1 MTAREA
7 AIAKLAELTKT
18 PAFVVR
24 AAFDEFA
31 LVAHDQN
38 AVEQYA
44 RVRDVGVAKT
54 IAETAVAQL
63 VKTAG

>member
-31 LVAHDQN
+31 LVAHDQK

-44 RVRDVGVAKT
+44 RVRDVAVAKT